1 MASKPLPQK
10 GRSPYPVFPI
20 VVGMLGTKPIMN
32 GMITPLE
39 ERDVY
44 LHYST

>member
-1 MASKPLPQK
+1 MATKPLPQK

-20 VVGMLGTKPIMN
+20 VVGMLDTNSIMN

-39 ERDVY
+39 ERDGY
-44 LHYST
+44 LYYST